1 MTSIIISAKNI
12 TKTYK
17 NGHVEN
23 PALKGVTLDI
33 NKGDFLMITGRNGS
47 GKSTFMHQV
56 ALLDYPSSGS
66 IMMSGRDITKLSQ
79 SARTSLRLSQIG
91 YVFQE
96 YALIG
101 ELSAL
106 QNVMLPAMMLGKT
119 KDAKKSAIKLL
130 KRVGLEKMMRRTP
143 SQLSGGE
150 QQRVAIA
157 RALVNNPKILFA
169 DEPTAN
175 LDSFASKT
183 IMDLFKSLNEEGIT
197 IVMVTHEPDELVYA
211 TNHIIFADGK
221 VAK

>member
-23 PALKGVTLDI
+23 QALRGVTLDI